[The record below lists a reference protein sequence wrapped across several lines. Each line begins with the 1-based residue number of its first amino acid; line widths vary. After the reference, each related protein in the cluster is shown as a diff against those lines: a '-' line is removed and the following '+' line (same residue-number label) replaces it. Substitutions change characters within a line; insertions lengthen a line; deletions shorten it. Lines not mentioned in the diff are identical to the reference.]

1 MKTKPYLTIAAALML
16 LPTVHLF
23 AQTTGVSNPDAV
35 EDTVATPA
43 TAGSHY
49 TKPTTPA
56 PNPFAAPN
64 PKLHDHA
71 DSGIVYGAYKP
82 YVPPTATAATAATA
96 PAGTNDAAVVYS
108 TYKPSVTS
116 STKPAPFVASD
127 DNSGVVKSGPLGANE
142 LTMGT
147 QLTAALQLPISTSVT
162 KAGAHFTAVLQEDI
176 SRYGVVLLPI
186 GTVIHGR
193 ITRVQGGRR
202 AGIPPSIHLQTDTL
216 SLPNGTVYKL
226 AAEVT
231 ALDHV
236 RASHVTPEGTIVGNS
251 HAKSTAFAFAL
262 TTTSSTMA
270 GALIGGGPGAL
281 AGLGIGAGISTIGWL
296 LRDRQEELPAGT
308 EIVFSLEDKMLINPV
323 H

>member
-1 MKTKPYLTIAAALML
+1 MKMKPYLPFAAAFML
-16 LPTVHLF
+16 LPTAHLF
-23 AQTTGVSNPDAV
+23 AQTTGVSIPDAV

-49 TKPTTPA
+49 AKPAAATPPSTPA
-56 PNPFAAPN
+56 
-64 PKLHDHA
+64 LHDHA
-71 DSGIVYGAYKP
+71 DSSVVYGAYKP
-82 YVPPTATAATAATA
+82 YVPPVAAAA
-96 PAGTNDAAVVYS
+96 PIGTNDATVVYGS
-108 TYKPSVTS
+108 TYKPTVS
-116 STKPAPFVASD
+116 STTKPAPFVASD
-127 DNSGVVKSGPLGANE
+127 DNSGVVKSGPLGSNE

-193 ITRVQGGRR
+193 VTRVQGGRR

-231 ALDHV
+231 ALNHI

-251 HAKSTAFAFAL
+251 HVKSTAFAFAL

-270 GALIGGGPGAL
+270 GAMIGGGPGAL
-281 AGLGIGAGISTIGWL
+281 AGLGIGAGISTIGWI

-308 EIVFSLEDKMLINPV
+308 EIVFSLEDKMLVNPV
-323 H
+323 R

>member
-1 MKTKPYLTIAAALML
+1 LHEHA
-16 LPTVHLF
+16 
-23 AQTTGVSNPDAV
+23 
-35 EDTVATPA
+35 ED
-43 TAGSHY
+43 S
-49 TKPTTPA
+49 
-56 PNPFAAPN
+56 
-64 PKLHDHA
+64 
-71 DSGIVYGAYKP
+71 SIVYGAYKP
-82 YVPPTATAATAATA
+82 YVPPTTAATP
-96 PAGTNDAAVVYS
+96 PAGTNDAAVVYTS
-108 TYKPSVTS
+108 YKPTAP
-116 STKPAPFVASD
+116 TAKPAPFVAND
-127 DNSGVVKSGPLGANE
+127 DNSGIVKSGPLGANE

-147 QLTAALQLPISTSVT
+147 QLTAALQLPISTNVT

-176 SRYGVVLLPI
+176 TRYGVVLLPI

-193 ITRVQGGRR
+193 ITRVQGGHR
-202 AGIPPSIHLQTDTL
+202 AGLPPSIHLQTDTL

-231 ALDHV
+231 ALNHV

-270 GALIGGGPGAL
+270 GAMIGGGPGAL
-281 AGLGIGAGISTIGWL
+281 AGLGIGAGISPIGWI

-308 EIVFSLEDKMLINPV
+308 EIVFSLEDKMQINPV

>member
-1 MKTKPYLTIAAALML
+1 ML

-23 AQTTGVSNPDAV
+23 AQTTGVSNPDAL
-35 EDTVATPA
+35 EDTVATLSS
-43 TAGSHY
+43 AGSHY
-49 TKPTTPA
+49 TKPAGPA
-56 PNPFAAPN
+56 AVPAGNPFATDPA
-64 PKLHDHA
+64 LRSHA
-71 DSGIVYGAYKP
+71 KPAVVYGTFTP
-82 YVPPTATAATAATA
+82 YVAATSNPSDAATTAA
-96 PAGTNDAAVVYS
+96 PVGTNDAAVVFN
-108 TYKPSVTS
+108 TYKASVP

-127 DNSGVVKSGPLGANE
+127 DNSGIVKSGPLGANE

-193 ITRVQGGRR
+193 VTRVQGGHR

-231 ALDHV
+231 SLNHV

-251 HAKSTAFAFAL
+251 HAKRAAFAFAL
-262 TTTSSTMA
+262 TTSSSTLA

-281 AGLGIGAGISTIGWL
+281 AGLGIGAGISTVGWM
-296 LRDRQEELPAGT
+296 LRDRQEELPANT

-323 H
+323 R

>member
-1 MKTKPYLTIAAALML
+1 MKTKPYHYLAAAFVL

-23 AQTTGVSNPDAV
+23 AQTTGVSNPDAL
-35 EDTVATPA
+35 EDTVTAPA

-49 TKPTTPA
+49 AKPATAA
-56 PNPFAAPN
+56 PNPFATPA
-64 PKLHDHA
+64 LHDHA
-71 DSGIVYGAYKP
+71 DNGVVYGAYKP
-82 YVPPTATAATAATA
+82 YVAPSGAVAGLPATA
-96 PAGTNDAAVVYS
+96 PTGTNDAAVVYS
-108 TYKPSVTS
+108 TYKPPIS
-116 STKPAPFVASD
+116 STKAPAPFVPSD
-127 DNSGVVKSGPLGANE
+127 DNSGIVKSGPLGANE

-176 SRYGVVLLPI
+176 TRYGVVLLPI

-202 AGIPPSIHLQTDTL
+202 MGIPPSIHLQTDTL

-231 ALDHV
+231 ALNHEH
-236 RASHVTPEGTIVGNS
+236 ASHVTPEGTIVGNS

-262 TTTSSTMA
+262 TTSSSTMV
-270 GALIGGGPGAL
+270 GAMIGGGPGAL
-281 AGLGIGAGISTIGWL
+281 AGLGIGAGVSTIGWI
-296 LRDRQEELPAGT
+296 LRSRQEELPAGT
-308 EIVFSLEDKMLINPV
+308 EIVFSLEDKMHIDPV

>member
-1 MKTKPYLTIAAALML
+1 MKTKPYLTIAAALMV

-23 AQTTGVSNPDAV
+23 AQTTGVSNPEAV
-35 EDTVATPA
+35 EDSVAT
-43 TAGSHY
+43 TTSAGSHY
-49 TKPTTPA
+49 TKPATSVTPA

-64 PKLHDHA
+64 PLLHDHA
-71 DSGIVYGAYKP
+71 ADSSVVYGAYKP
-82 YVPPTATAATAATA
+82 YVPPTSSAAP
-96 PAGTNDAAVVYS
+96 PAGTNDAAVVYNS
-108 TYKPSVTS
+108 YKPSAP
-116 STKPAPFVASD
+116 STKPAAFVAND
-127 DNSGVVKSGPLGANE
+127 DNSGIVKSGPLGANE

-147 QLTAALQLPISTSVT
+147 QLTAALQLPISTSTT

-176 SRYGVVLLPI
+176 TRYGVVLLPI

-193 ITRVQGGRR
+193 ITRAQGGHR

-226 AAEVT
+226 DAEVT
-231 ALDHV
+231 SLNHV

-251 HAKSTAFAFAL
+251 HVKSTAFAFAL
-262 TTTSSTMA
+262 TTSSSTMA
-270 GALIGGGPGAL
+270 GAMIGGGPGAL
-281 AGLGIGAGISTIGWL
+281 AGLGIGAGISTIGWV

-308 EIVFSLEDKMLINPV
+308 EIVFSLEDKMHIDPV

>member
-1 MKTKPYLTIAAALML
+1 MKTKPYFYLAAAMML
-16 LPTVHLF
+16 LPSAHLF

-43 TAGSHY
+43 GAGSHY
-49 TKPTTPA
+49 TKPATPA

-64 PKLHDHA
+64 PLLHEHSDN
-71 DSGIVYGAYKP
+71 GIVYGAYKP
-82 YVPPTATAATAATA
+82 YVAPGTAAIPATA
-96 PAGTNDAAVVYS
+96 PTGTNDAVVVYS
-108 TYKPSVTS
+108 NYKPSVT
-116 STKPAPFVASD
+116 STKPAPFVAND
-127 DNSGVVKSGPLGANE
+127 DNSGIVKSGPLGANE

-176 SRYGVVLLPI
+176 TRYGVVLLPI

-231 ALDHV
+231 ALNHV

-251 HAKSTAFAFAL
+251 HAKSAAFAFAL
-262 TTTSSTMA
+262 TTSSSTIV
-270 GALIGGGPGAL
+270 GAMVGGGPGAL
-281 AGLGIGAGISTIGWL
+281 AGLGVGAGVSTIGWL
-296 LRDRQEELPAGT
+296 LRNRQEELPAGT
-308 EIVFSLEDKMLINPV
+308 EIVFALEDKMQVDPV